1 MRLLSKYVKIET
13 LDTLTTTGSSVDLKQ
28 VDNFTNVA
36 EKEVPNNQVIAFGG
50 GRIVGGVD
58 DRRTFTA
65 DLNTSSPSDI
75 NAAIRLTVA
84 DPNKQEFD
92 FVDEYNS
99 TEYEAGVNIGEGGGT
114 GNRAQKQAKP
124 ENHFLLIQAATLS
137 GTATVSYS
145 DSSLTIPLT
154 VMTVTN

>member
-1 MRLLSKYVKIET
+1 MNILSKYVKIET
-13 LDTLTTTGSSVDLKQ
+13 FDTLTTAGSSVDLKT
-28 VDNFTNVA
+28 VDDFTNIA
-36 EKEVPNNQVIAFGG
+36 EKEVPNNQLIAFGG

-75 NAAIRLTVA
+75 DAAIRLTVA
-84 DPNKQEFD
+84 DPNKQQFD

-99 TEYEAGVNIGEGGGT
+99 TEYEAGVRIGEGGGT
-114 GNRAQKQAKP
+114 GNRSKKQAKP
-124 ENHFLLIQAATLS
+124 ENHFVLVQAATLT

-154 VMTVTN
+154 VMTVTA